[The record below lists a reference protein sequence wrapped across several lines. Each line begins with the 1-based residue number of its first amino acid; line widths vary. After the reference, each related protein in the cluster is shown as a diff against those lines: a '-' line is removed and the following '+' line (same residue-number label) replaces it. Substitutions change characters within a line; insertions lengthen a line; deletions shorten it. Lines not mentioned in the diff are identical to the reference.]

1 MDDLVSWASKNRLS
15 NLSRTEL
22 DDIFKF
28 VDNNFDFAKRVANST
43 KEIQTASTLTE
54 LAGKLNL
61 PITPTAQS
69 LTPYQARVWYS
80 WRKSQIS
87 TLVNRS
93 NGLEAAAREALE
105 MRNTIRTTT
114 RNSMKDTDI
123 ANFLNT
129 KEVNMTWEEAMS
141 KYNGNYEEIIQAS
154 MRGRGVVDVLFQ
166 IPK

>member
-1 MDDLVSWASKNRLS
+1 
-15 NLSRTEL
+15 
-22 DDIFKF
+22 
-28 VDNNFDFAKRVANST
+28 
-43 KEIQTASTLTE
+43 
-54 LAGKLNL
+54 
-61 PITPTAQS
+61 
-69 LTPYQARVWYS
+69 
-80 WRKSQIS
+80 
-87 TLVNRS
+87 VNRS
-93 NGLEAAAREALE
+93 NGLEAAAKEALE

>member
-1 MDDLVSWASKNRLS
+1 LVSWASKNGLS
-15 NLSRTEL
+15 NLTQAEIKGTFEL
-22 DDIFKF
+22 
-28 VDNNFDFAKRVANST
+28 FDGNISFAQKALLSS
-43 KEIQTASTLTE
+43 KEIVAGKTLPE
-54 LAGKLNL
+54 LAQHFNL
-61 PITPTAQS
+61 PTIPSAQS

-93 NGLEAAAREALE
+93 NGLEAAAKEALE